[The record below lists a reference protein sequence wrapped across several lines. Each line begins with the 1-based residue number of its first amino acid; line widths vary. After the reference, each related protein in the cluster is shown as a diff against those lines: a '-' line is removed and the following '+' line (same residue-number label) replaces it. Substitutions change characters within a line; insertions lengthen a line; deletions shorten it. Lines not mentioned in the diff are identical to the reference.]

1 MSPKKN
7 YRTAVSLIIIIAT
20 IYWSFNSLMP
30 KRITSLV
37 TPKTEFSAE
46 RALVH
51 LKEITQKPHYVGSEN
66 HQKVREYLIAELEKL
81 GLNVEVQTQMVFNQ
95 KWRAGSNTKNILAR
109 IKGSGNGRALLLL
122 SHYDS
127 SPHSSLGAS
136 DAGSGVVTILE
147 GIRAFLAKNKTPKN
161 DIIILISDAEE
172 LGLLGAI
179 AFVNHHPWA
188 KNVGLVLNF
197 EARGSGGPSY
207 MLMETNG
214 GNKNLVK
221 AFNNANPKYPVA
233 NSLMY
238 SIYKMLPN
246 DTDLTVFR
254 EDGNINGYNFAFID
268 DHYDY
273 HTKQDSYKR
282 LDENT
287 LQHQADYLMPLLYY
301 FANADLENLSAGEDF
316 VFFNF
321 PGFNL
326 INYPF
331 SWVSPLLIFTILVF
345 LFLIFIGFKLRKLV
359 VKQILVGFLPLL
371 ISLIISGLLAFLGWK
386 LILKLH
392 PQYQDILH
400 GFTYNGH
407 YYISAFI
414 ALTLWLTLVIYKIY
428 FLRNNIVNLFIAP
441 IFIWILI
448 NFAISVYLPGAGFFI
463 IPVIISLL
471 IFAILLFSKENQN
484 KPVILFSVLII
495 PIIVIFAPLIQ
506 MLPIGLGLKLSAIS
520 TVLTVLVIGLII
532 PIFSFYKNVK
542 ILSTI
547 FLLIGILLLVSGT
560 FTSKYSED
568 RKNPNS
574 ILYVLDTDK
583 NEAFWASYN
592 SETDSF
598 TKQYLGDTPTSGT
611 FIKNLSTSKYATNFK
626 LYKKTKVLDL
636 AEPNVEIIT
645 DTIVGNKR
653 IINLNITPKR
663 KVNRIEIRSENIL
676 HFSSFAMNGETLK
689 LKKNEDYIFSTEK
702 SKLVLSYYFT
712 NNYGN
717 LDIKFT
723 IPKDEKPGLEIIETS
738 YDIFSNPLIK
748 SLTGKIKP
756 RSEVMMSMP
765 FVLND
770 AVVIK
775 KRIVL

>member
-1 MSPKKN
+1 MSSKKN
-7 YRTAVSLIIIIAT
+7 YTSAISLIIIIAT
-20 IYWSFNSLMP
+20 IYWSLNSLMP
-30 KRITSLV
+30 NRITSLD
-37 TPKTEFSAE
+37 TPKTEFSTE

-51 LKEITQKPHYVGSEN
+51 LKEITQKPHYVGSKN
-66 HQKVREYLIAELEKL
+66 HQEVREYIINELKKL
-81 GLNVEVQTQMVFNQ
+81 GLTVEVQTQMVFNK

-109 IKGSGNGRALLLL
+109 IKGSNQGRALLLL

-136 DAGSGVVTILE
+136 DAGSGIVTILE
-147 GIRAFLAKNKTPKN
+147 GIRAFLANNKQPKN

-172 LGLLGAI
+172 LGLLGAS

-188 KNVGLVLNF
+188 KDVGLVLNF

-221 AFNNANPKYPVA
+221 AFNKANPKYPLA

-254 EDGNINGYNFAFID
+254 EDGNINGYNFAFLD
-268 DHYDY
+268 DHFDY
-273 HTKQDSYKR
+273 HTEQDSYKR
-282 LDENT
+282 LDKNT

-301 FANADLENLSAGEDF
+301 FADANLNNLSSDEDF

-321 PGFNL
+321 PVFKL

-331 SWVSPLLIFTILVF
+331 SWVSPILILTVFLF
-345 LFLIFIGFKLRKLV
+345 LFLIFLGFKLRKLV
-359 VKQILVGFLPLL
+359 LKQILIGFLPLF
-371 ISLIISGLLAFLGWK
+371 IAIIISGLLAFFGWK
-386 LILKLH
+386 LILKIR

-414 ALTLWLTLVIYKIY
+414 ALTLWLSLVIYKKY
-428 FLRNNIVNLFIAP
+428 FLRNSMVNLLVAP
-441 IFIWILI
+441 IFIWLLI

-463 IPVIISLL
+463 LPVIISLL
-471 IFAILLFSKENQN
+471 IFAIILFSKENQN
-484 KPVILFSVLII
+484 KQVILFSVLII
-495 PIIVIFAPLIQ
+495 PILVIFAPLIQ
-506 MLPIGLGLKLSAIS
+506 MFPIGLGLKMTAIS

-532 PIFSFYKNVK
+532 PVFSFYKNIK
-542 ILSTI
+542 ILSTL
-547 FLLIGILLLVSGT
+547 FLLIGILSLVSGS
-560 FTSKYSED
+560 FTSTYSID
-568 RKNPNS
+568 RKKPNS
-574 ILYVLDTDK
+574 ILYVLDADTNK
-583 NEAFWASYN
+583 AYWASN
-592 SETDSF
+592 NAKIDAF
-598 TKQYLGDTPTSGT
+598 TSQYLGDTPTSGT
-611 FIKNLSTSKYATNFK
+611 FVKNPSSSKYATNFK

-636 AEPNVEIIT
+636 AEPNVEIII
-645 DTIVGNKR
+645 DTIAGDER
-653 IINLNITPKR
+653 IINFKITPKR

-676 HFSSFAMNGETLK
+676 HFSAFAMNGESLN
-689 LKKNEDYIFSTEK
+689 LKKGEDYIFSTEK
-702 SKLVLSYYFT
+702 SKFVLSYYFT
-712 NNYGN
+712 KNYGS
-717 LDIKFT
+717 LEIKFT
-723 IPKDEKPGLEIIETS
+723 IPKDENPSLEIFEAS
-738 YDIFSNPLIK
+738 YDLFTNPLIK
-748 SLTGKIKP
+748 SLTGKINP
-756 RSEVMMSMP
+756 RSEVMMPMP

-775 KRIVL
+775 KKIDL